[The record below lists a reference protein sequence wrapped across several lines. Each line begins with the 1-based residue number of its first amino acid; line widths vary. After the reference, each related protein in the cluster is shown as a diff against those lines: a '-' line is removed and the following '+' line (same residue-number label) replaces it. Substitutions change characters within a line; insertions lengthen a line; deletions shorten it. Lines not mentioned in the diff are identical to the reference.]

1 MLLEINN
8 PREAIIE
15 SYYKPISYKNFIIF
29 RGKVIV
35 CFR

>member
-1 MLLEINN
+1 MQLENN

-15 SYYKPISYKNFIIF
+15 SYTKPISYKNYILF

>member
-15 SYYKPISYKNFIIF
+15 SYTKPISYTRTIYSLEG
-29 RGKVIV
+29 R
-35 CFR
+35 